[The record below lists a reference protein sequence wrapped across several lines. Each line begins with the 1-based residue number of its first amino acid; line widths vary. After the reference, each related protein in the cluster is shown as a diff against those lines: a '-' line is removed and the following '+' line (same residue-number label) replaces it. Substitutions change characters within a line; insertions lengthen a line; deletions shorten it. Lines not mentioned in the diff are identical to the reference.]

1 VITVRYPSLSRIVS
15 ALLSASA
22 LFAAEWPRFRGP
34 NGTGVADARNLPD
47 EVGPKKNV
55 AWKSTLPPGF
65 SSPVLSATA
74 VFVTAYEDQKLY
86 TISIDRKTGA
96 EKWRTEA
103 PVTLPAKPKGPNSPV
118 SPSPVTDGTNAY
130 VFFDNF
136 GLVSYGPD
144 GKERWRHPLGP
155 FNFPYGAGSSPMIA
169 GRNLIMLCDQDT
181 NSFLLALDKDTGKQR
196 WKTDRSQA
204 THGFST
210 PVLYTPERGPSE
222 LIVSGAYELTGYS
235 ADTGKRL
242 WWVTGMAWQAKSIP
256 VVAGDTVY
264 VHSWMASLSELGHK
278 EVTTPWEKILEER
291 DANKDG
297 KLSKEESPDE
307 SLVKIWFLYDLDKDG
322 TLGRKDW
329 EYLLARSSAKNGL
342 YAIRLGGR
350 GDVTA
355 THVRWRYE
363 KGLPNIPSPL
373 LYRDALYV
381 LREGGILT
389 TLNPSD
395 GSVVKQARIEGAI
408 DAYFASP
415 VAADGKIITAS
426 KDGKVAFIRAGRE
439 WELISVNDFE
449 EEIWATPALADNQIF
464 IRTQRALYCFTKQA

>member
-1 VITVRYPSLSRIVS
+1 
-15 ALLSASA
+15 
-22 LFAAEWPRFRGP
+22 
-34 NGTGVADARNLPD
+34 
-47 EVGPKKNV
+47 
-55 AWKSTLPPGF
+55 
-65 SSPVLSATA
+65 
-74 VFVTAYEDQKLY
+74 
-86 TISIDRKTGA
+86 
-96 EKWRTEA
+96 
-103 PVTLPAKPKGPNSPV
+103 
-118 SPSPVTDGTNAY
+118 
-130 VFFDNF
+130 
-136 GLVSYGPD
+136 
-144 GKERWRHPLGP
+144 
-155 FNFPYGAGSSPMIA
+155 
-169 GRNLIMLCDQDT
+169 
-181 NSFLLALDKDTGKQR
+181 
-196 WKTDRSQA
+196 
-204 THGFST
+204 
-210 PVLYTPERGPSE
+210 
-222 LIVSGAYELTGYS
+222 
-235 ADTGKRL
+235 
-242 WWVTGMAWQAKSIP
+242 
-256 VVAGDTVY
+256 
-264 VHSWMASLSELGHK
+264 MASLSELGHK